1 MLWSST
7 WTCKCCYVRWNFESR
22 GDWPLLKQLPPQESP
37 ITGVGRNKNCPQ
49 SSLCGVH
56 LCKYTPSYTPI
67 RSSIYNAVPN
77 TDIENQFR
85 SEREKYHKHL
95 IKVPEFPMQGGRGC
109 GGHYEANSFDPI
121 CCHKSWFFLIGNS
134 NCLIIIHQHIF
145 AVDTDQFLEE
155 CSFNLLKGRR

>member
-56 LCKYTPSYTPI
+56 LCKYTPSYTPQVI
-67 RSSIYNAVPN
+67 NIQCSSKYWYRKSIQEWAGKISQTPRS
-77 TDIENQFR
+77 QC
-85 SEREKYHKHL
+85 K
-95 IKVPEFPMQGGRGC
+95 